1 MSKKLCKRPHGQKG
15 KYSQEKLIFCIR
27 GRALDISVD
36 LRKKSKTF
44 GKTYKKIIYPEG
56 TNGVYIPKGFAHGLI
71 ALENNT
77 TIINLCSTKYNPKTE
92 YGINIKSL
100 KIRLPK
106 IKLLISKKDR
116 NLPDLKKINW
126 NL

>member
-1 MSKKLCKRPHGQKG
+1 MSKKGSVRGLHGQKG

-77 TIINLCSTKYNPKTE
+77 TIINLCSTKYKKTE

-116 NLPDLKKINW
+116 NLPDLKK
-126 NL
+126 